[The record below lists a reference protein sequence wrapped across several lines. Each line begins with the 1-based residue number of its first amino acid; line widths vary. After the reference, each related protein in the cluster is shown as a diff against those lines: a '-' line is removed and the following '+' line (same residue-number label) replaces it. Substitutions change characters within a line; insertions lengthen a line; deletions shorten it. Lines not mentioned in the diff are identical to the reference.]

1 MHMGF
6 TVHSSSFKEA
16 STDIPE
22 THHLLKLKFN
32 LILKELASEMREEK
46 NMWGIQITKEEIKL
60 SLFADVIVCIKNPN
74 CYPKSQ
80 DKR

>member
-46 NMWGIQITKEEIKL
+46 NM
-60 SLFADVIVCIKNPN
+60 
-74 CYPKSQ
+74 
-80 DKR
+80 